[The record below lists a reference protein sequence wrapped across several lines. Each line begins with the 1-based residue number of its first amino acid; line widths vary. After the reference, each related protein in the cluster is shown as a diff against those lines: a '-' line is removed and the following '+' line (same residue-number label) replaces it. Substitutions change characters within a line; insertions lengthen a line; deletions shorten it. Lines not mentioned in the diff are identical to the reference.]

1 MVVFGGGDGT
11 LSTGAAAL
19 LGSHK
24 PLGILP
30 LGSLNHFAKDVG
42 IPLDL
47 DQAVGTIERGY
58 VTEVDVGEVNGR
70 IFLNN
75 SSIGLYP
82 SAVAH
87 REELRHR
94 HGGGKWPAMFNAC
107 VDVVRRFPLLDV
119 TLQVDDRA
127 VALTTPFVFVGNNRY
142 EMSLFSL
149 GTRTSL
155 QGGELSIYLTQDAGR
170 MGLLRLFFRA
180 LLGRLEQDRDFHS
193 VMLPEV
199 EIRTRRRSL
208 RVSLDGEVVRMAS
221 PIRYIIRPRALRV
234 LAPMPDALRGRHDH
248 PRAHLRS
255 PFRDREPRDRRGP
268 PRRPRVGRALAGG
281 RERRPDAAG
290 QAEGVRGRTALP
302 GSHPV
307 SQARRPRQSRHS
319 PLRPLDALRPSA
331 RPLPALHRRGRGS
344 LLLDGRRGGPGD
356 EHRPLQHLEGR
367 AHLPGPD
374 RRAFDGGWVP
384 CRRPYR
390 RCS

>member
-1 MVVFGGGDGT
+1 MVVLGGGDGT
-11 LSTGAAAL
+11 LGTGAAAL

-30 LGSLNHFAKDVG
+30 FGSRNHFAKDVG
-42 IPLDL
+42 ISLDL
-47 DQAVGTIERGY
+47 DQAVGTIERGH

-82 SAVAH
+82 SAVAQ
-87 REELRHR
+87 REELRRR
-94 HGGGKWPAMFNAC
+94 HGGGKWPAMLSAC

-119 TLQVDDRA
+119 MLRVDDRA

-155 QGGELSIYLTQDAGR
+155 QGGELSIYLTQDTGR

-221 PIRYIIRPRALRV
+221 PIRYVIRPRALRV
-234 LAPMPDALRGRHDH
+234 LAPMPD
-248 PRAHLRS
+248 
-255 PFRDREPRDRRGP
+255 E
-268 PRRPRVGRALAGG
+268 
-281 RERRPDAAG
+281 AAV
-290 QAEGVRGRTALP
+290 AA
-302 GSHPV
+302 
-307 SQARRPRQSRHS
+307 
-319 PLRPLDALRPSA
+319 
-331 RPLPALHRRGRGS
+331 
-344 LLLDGRRGGPGD
+344 
-356 EHRPLQHLEGR
+356 
-367 AHLPGPD
+367 
-374 RRAFDGGWVP
+374 
-384 CRRPYR
+384 
-390 RCS
+390 

>member
-1 MVVFGGGDGT
+1 MRASVLLNASAGSIAASGASATVSRVREAFDRVGVEAEVLAVGHESLPAAARRAVASDADVVVLGGGDGT
-11 LSTGAAAL
+11 LGTGAAAL
-19 LGSHK
+19 LSSHK

-30 LGSLNHFAKDVG
+30 FGSLNHFAKDVG

-47 DQAVGTIERGY
+47 DQAVGTIEKGY

-82 SAVAH
+82 SAVAQ

-119 TLQVDDRA
+119 TLQVADRA

-142 EMSLFSL
+142 AMSLFSL

-170 MGLLRLFFRA
+170 MGLLRLFLRA

-193 VMLPEV
+193 VMVPEV

-221 PIRYIIRPRALRV
+221 PIRYVIRPRALLV
-234 LAPMPDALRGRHDH
+234 LAPMPDA
-248 PRAHLRS
+248 A
-255 PFRDREPRDRRGP
+255 
-268 PRRPRVGRALAGG
+268 AGG
-281 RERRPDAAG
+281 A
-290 QAEGVRGRTALP
+290 
-302 GSHPV
+302 
-307 SQARRPRQSRHS
+307 
-319 PLRPLDALRPSA
+319 
-331 RPLPALHRRGRGS
+331 
-344 LLLDGRRGGPGD
+344 
-356 EHRPLQHLEGR
+356 
-367 AHLPGPD
+367 
-374 RRAFDGGWVP
+374 
-384 CRRPYR
+384 
-390 RCS
+390 

>member
-1 MVVFGGGDGT
+1 MKAAVLVNASAGSIAASHASATVSRVREAFERTTLEAEISAIGPESFLAAARTAAASDADVVVFGGGDGT

-30 LGSLNHFAKDVG
+30 LGSLNHFARDVG

-87 REELRHR
+87 REELRHG

-119 TLQVDDRA
+119 TLRVDERA

-155 QGGELSIYLTQDAGR
+155 QGGELSVYLTQDTGR

-193 VMLPEV
+193 VMLPQV

-208 RVSLDGEVVRMAS
+208 RVSLDGEVARMAS
-221 PIRYIIRPRALRV
+221 PIRYVIRPRALRV
-234 LAPMPDALRGRHDH
+234 LAPMPDA
-248 PRAHLRS
+248 
-255 PFRDREPRDRRGP
+255 
-268 PRRPRVGRALAGG
+268 
-281 RERRPDAAG
+281 AAV
-290 QAEGVRGRTALP
+290 AA
-302 GSHPV
+302 
-307 SQARRPRQSRHS
+307 
-319 PLRPLDALRPSA
+319 
-331 RPLPALHRRGRGS
+331 
-344 LLLDGRRGGPGD
+344 
-356 EHRPLQHLEGR
+356 
-367 AHLPGPD
+367 
-374 RRAFDGGWVP
+374 
-384 CRRPYR
+384 
-390 RCS
+390 

>member
-1 MVVFGGGDGT
+1 MKVAVVLNASAGSITASEASATVSRVQEAFERTSLEAEVLAISPGRVLEAARAAATSDADVVVFGGGDGT

-19 LGSHK
+19 LGSRK
-24 PLGILP
+24 PFGILP
-30 LGSLNHFAKDVG
+30 LGSLNHFARDVG

-47 DQAVGTIERGY
+47 DQAVEVIEKGH

-119 TLQVDDRA
+119 TLRVGDRA

-155 QGGELSIYLTQDAGR
+155 QGGELSVYLTRDSGR
-170 MGLLRLFFRA
+170 MGLIRLFFRA

-193 VMLPEV
+193 AMLPEV

-208 RVSLDGEVVRMAS
+208 RVSLDGEVVWMAS
-221 PIRYIIRPRALRV
+221 PIRYVIRPRALRV
-234 LAPMPDALRGRHDH
+234 LAPMPDA
-248 PRAHLRS
+248 A
-255 PFRDREPRDRRGP
+255 
-268 PRRPRVGRALAGG
+268 
-281 RERRPDAAG
+281 
-290 QAEGVRGRTALP
+290 
-302 GSHPV
+302 PV
-307 SQARRPRQSRHS
+307 AP
-319 PLRPLDALRPSA
+319 
-331 RPLPALHRRGRGS
+331 
-344 LLLDGRRGGPGD
+344 
-356 EHRPLQHLEGR
+356 
-367 AHLPGPD
+367 
-374 RRAFDGGWVP
+374 
-384 CRRPYR
+384 
-390 RCS
+390 

>member
-1 MVVFGGGDGT
+1 MKAAVVLNASAESIAATEASVTVSRVREAFARTSLEAEVLAVSRESFLETARRAAASDADLVVFGGGDGT

-30 LGSLNHFAKDVG
+30 LGSLNHFARDVG

-119 TLQVDDRA
+119 TLRVDDRA

-142 EMSLFSL
+142 QMRLFSL

-155 QGGELSIYLTQDAGR
+155 QGGELSVYLTQNVGR

-193 VMLPEV
+193 VVLPEV

-208 RVSLDGEVVRMAS
+208 RVSLDGEVEWMAS
-221 PIRYIIRPRALRV
+221 PIRYSLRPRALRV
-234 LAPMPDALRGRHDH
+234 L
-248 PRAHLRS
+248 
-255 PFRDREPRDRRGP
+255 
-268 PRRPRVGRALAGG
+268 V
-281 RERRPDAAG
+281 
-290 QAEGVRGRTALP
+290 
-302 GSHPV
+302 
-307 SQARRPRQSRHS
+307 
-319 PLRPLDALRPSA
+319 
-331 RPLPALHRRGRGS
+331 PLPEAAPAG
-344 LLLDGRRGGPGD
+344 
-356 EHRPLQHLEGR
+356 
-367 AHLPGPD
+367 A
-374 RRAFDGGWVP
+374 
-384 CRRPYR
+384 
-390 RCS
+390 

>member
-1 MVVFGGGDGT
+1 MKATVVLNASAGSIAASEASATVSRVRDAFARTRLEAEILSISHESLPAAARRAAASDADVVVLGGGDGT
-11 LSTGAAAL
+11 LATGAAAL
-19 LGSHK
+19 LASHK

-30 LGSLNHFAKDVG
+30 FGSLNHFAKDVG

-127 VALTTPFVFVGNNRY
+127 VALTTPFIFVGNNRY

-155 QGGELSIYLTQDAGR
+155 QGGELSIYLTRGAGR
-170 MGLLRLFFRA
+170 MGLLRLFFGA

-193 VMLPEV
+193 FTLPGV

-208 RVSLDGEVVRMAS
+208 RVSLDGEVVWMAS
-221 PIRYIIRPRALRV
+221 PIRYTIRPRALRV
-234 LAPMPDALRGRHDH
+234 LAPMPDAAPG
-248 PRAHLRS
+248 
-255 PFRDREPRDRRGP
+255 EP
-268 PRRPRVGRALAGG
+268 
-281 RERRPDAAG
+281 
-290 QAEGVRGRTALP
+290 
-302 GSHPV
+302 
-307 SQARRPRQSRHS
+307 
-319 PLRPLDALRPSA
+319 
-331 RPLPALHRRGRGS
+331 
-344 LLLDGRRGGPGD
+344 
-356 EHRPLQHLEGR
+356 
-367 AHLPGPD
+367 
-374 RRAFDGGWVP
+374 
-384 CRRPYR
+384 
-390 RCS
+390 